1 MKASAIFWL
10 HCVTRANEAHMNIL
24 RILAVTVATTT
35 TAFAG
40 LELGADVSYFNPRLA
55 ARTYP
60 SLASTQTT
68 AFAGPLFT
76 GYGHLTFGIPQTLL
90 IGFGPSLGFSNQ
102 SVLDATA
109 GETRDE
115 ATIVRFGLDVKVQLE
130 ILQVIL
136 PYIRVTL
143 GKDSIN
149 WKDSGAVGANTYIAE
164 SSAGGIFYNAIIGF
178 QIPLAPEFAIYV
190 QGGYTASPGSALVT
204 RSYRVSGAN
213 QPVSSQG
220 ASDTSYSGYLL
231 CDTEP
236 PICGKGP

>member
-10 HCVTRANEAHMNIL
+10 HCVTGANEAHMNIL
-24 RILAVTVATTT
+24 RILAIGAATTT
-35 TAFAG
+35 AAFAG
-40 LELGADVSYFNPRLA
+40 LELGCDVSYFNPRFT

-60 SLASTQTT
+60 LLTSAQTT

-102 SVLDATA
+102 GVLDATS

-115 ATIVRFGLDVKVQLE
+115 ATIARFGLDAKLQLE
-130 ILQVIL
+130 ILQVLL
-136 PYIRVTL
+136 PYIRVTI
-143 GKDSIN
+143 GKDWIN

-178 QIPLAPEFAIYV
+178 QIPLAPEFAVYV

-204 RSYRVSGAN
+204 RSYRVSGVN
-213 QPVSSQG
+213 QAVSSPS

-231 CDTEP
+231 SA
-236 PICGKGP
+236 GAKLSF